1 MHNGYCSP
9 LVTAESDIFIE
20 CFPLHCTNRSYCLK
34 VFLIVIIVFKSIF
47 RDVKRAFKT
56 SLAHKLDRL
65 GVSNDGGPQHG

>member
-1 MHNGYCSP
+1 MKNSVHKRG
-9 LVTAESDIFIE
+9 LVVKFTPYIALTVLTAS
-20 CFPLHCTNRSYCLK
+20 K
-34 VFLIVIIVFKSIF
+34 VFLIIIVFKSIF